1 MEYSVLAI
9 FRTEL
14 QTILKIHFID
24 TYGQG
29 NMIMMGLS
37 DLVRVFKVKK
47 SKYSKTFLC
56 ALHWREGGSP
66 IEERNRRGLPFKR
79 EREKERWKLSMG
91 EMGIFCWK
99 ERKEG
104 SSIEGGGGALASIGS
119 RKRNSLLEREKNPP
133 LERRERR
140 SSIVVSLSP
149 DSRSWEFARA
159 RVWYNSYSIFMIS
172 REH

>member
-79 EREKERWKLSMG
+79 EREKEVKTFHGRDG
-91 EMGIFCWK
+91 DI
-99 ERKEG
+99 
-104 SSIEGGGGALASIGS
+104 
-119 RKRNSLLEREKNPP
+119 LLKREKGG
-133 LERRERR
+133 L
-140 SSIVVSLSP
+140 
-149 DSRSWEFARA
+149 F
-159 RVWYNSYSIFMIS
+159 Y
-172 REH
+172 